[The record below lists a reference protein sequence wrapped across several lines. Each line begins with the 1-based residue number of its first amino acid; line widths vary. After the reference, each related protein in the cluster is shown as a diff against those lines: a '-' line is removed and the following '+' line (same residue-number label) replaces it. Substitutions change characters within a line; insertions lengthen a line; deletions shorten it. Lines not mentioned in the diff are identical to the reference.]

1 MLALTPL
8 LPAMSHWQLY
18 SGSGVCVPLPVSTLH
33 RSAAGHAFTVG
44 IMTVVSGLILV
55 MVLAGYTLITN
66 NLPSKY
72 KSVVMSTGNA
82 RKTSQSCDGGLKDP
96 STRVLVSRSTEQLSK
111 TRCLLPMMVGN
122 MLLWLPV
129 SVWIVL
135 QQWAGWLR
143 MSDPSTVTLLLV
155 TLPLRSALNPL
166 LLWLGVVR
174 EQRRQEQTTRLIKW
188 MGV

>member
-1 MLALTPL
+1 
-8 LPAMSHWQLY
+8 
-18 SGSGVCVPLPVSTLH
+18 
-33 RSAAGHAFTVG
+33 
-44 IMTVVSGLILV
+44 
-55 MVLAGYTLITN
+55 
-66 NLPSKY
+66 
-72 KSVVMSTGNA
+72 
-82 RKTSQSCDGGLKDP
+82 
-96 STRVLVSRSTEQLSK
+96 
-111 TRCLLPMMVGN
+111 MMVGN